1 MKAAIAG
8 ATGFIGQH
16 LLNLL
21 KSDETFTDVSVLT
34 RRDID
39 LSPKF
44 KTLVGNIP
52 ELQFPAI
59 DVAFCALGTTIATAG
74 SKEAFY
80 HVDHDLVIEF
90 AQKAKASGARTF
102 VLVSSVGA
110 DASSGTFYLKV
121 KGETEED
128 LKQIGFGS
136 LIILRPSMLL
146 GNRKEFRFGELIGK
160 GAMTLLNPFMVGG
173 LTKYKGIQGET
184 VARAMLRL
192 SKENLPGTHTLE
204 GASLLAFE
212 Q

>member
-39 LSPKF
+39 LPPKF
-44 KTLVGNIP
+44 KTLIGNIP
-52 ELQFPAI
+52 ELEFPTI

-80 HVDHDLVIEF
+80 HVDHDLVIVF

-121 KGETEED
+121 KGETEEN
-128 LKQIGFGS
+128 LKQIGFES

-146 GNRKEFRFGELIGK
+146 GNREEFRFGELIGK
-160 GAMTLLNPFMVGG
+160 GAMTFLNPFMMGG

-184 VARAMLRL
+184 VAKAMLKL
-192 SKENLPGTHTLE
+192 SREELNGVHVLE
-204 GASLLAFE
+204 YAELQAFS
-212 Q
+212 

>member
-21 KSDETFTDVSVLT
+21 KTDSTFTDVSVLT

-44 KTLVGNIP
+44 KILIGNISEIEIP
-52 ELQFPAI
+52 I
-59 DVAFCALGTTIATAG
+59 TDVAFCALGTTIATAG
-74 SKEAFY
+74 SKEAFC
-80 HVDHDLVIEF
+80 HVDYNLVIEF
-90 AQKAKASGARTF
+90 AKKAKASGAQTF

-110 DASSGTFYLKV
+110 DPKSGTFYLKV
-121 KGETEED
+121 KGQTEED
-128 LKQIGFGS
+128 LKQIGFES

-146 GNRKEFRFGELIGK
+146 GNRKEFRLGELIGK
-160 GAMTLLNPFMVGG
+160 GAMTILNPLMVGG
-173 LTKYKGIQGET
+173 LTKYKGIKGET

-192 SKENLPGTHTLE
+192 GQEELNGVHILE
-204 GASLLAFE
+204 FDKLQSFS
-212 Q
+212 